1 MRRWKRLRRNLLLSL
16 SLACRKMCYK
26 FIQYIIITKFLFR
39 FNYTF
44 SYNLFFINQSAFL
57 WIWFHFVDINFLLL
71 ILRRMWI
78 SSYLMLSSNQL
89 ILARYSMSCSLL
101 ELFQKFHF
109 PGFFPCFL
117 YLINNYFLLFFN
129 AISGKP
135 SNTSNTISCKYF
147 FLFYGQYEYL
157 ELSPNVEMNLVLFVY
172 LMYRIGTIVLFFY
185 VVQLFNQ
192 INIWN
197 VVWSFMLCNWT
208 QWQTRDFIR
217 LF

>member
-1 MRRWKRLRRNLLLSL
+1 
-16 SLACRKMCYK
+16 
-26 FIQYIIITKFLFR
+26 
-39 FNYTF
+39 
-44 SYNLFFINQSAFL
+44 
-57 WIWFHFVDINFLLL
+57 
-71 ILRRMWI
+71 
-78 SSYLMLSSNQL
+78 MLSYGFDF
-89 ILARYSMSCSLL
+89 ILSILTFCFWYCAACEFHHILCYHLTNLSSHDIQL

-135 SNTSNTISCKYF
+135 SYTSNTISCKCV